1 MYIAIG
7 VWSVIC
13 SKCCL

>member
-7 VWSVIC
+7 VE
-13 SKCCL
+13 L